1 MEEDDAS
8 LTMSFQLD
16 DSPPPEGIRMGH
28 GVMKRFHGHWHIRPH
43 PSDPDHASLS
53 TLDQDLAL
61 GITLPSAF
69 DGILKSISCN
79 QVRSAAAAAAV
90 AGRRRC
96 PPGGGGTVCQPFSAV
111 RAGGLRSHSSSAPTT
126 D

>member
-79 QVRSAAAAAAV
+79 QVW
-90 AGRRRC
+90 RRRRGC
-96 PPGGGGTVCQPFSAV
+96 GAPGGECLPSVQ
-111 RAGGLRSHSSSAPTT
+111 HSFPVVGRGYAPRQ
-126 D
+126 